1 VIAMPRIDSLID
13 RLKFLEAGLGYVT
26 LLGGSKFRPI
36 HSGIRL
42 YRSILKTE
50 LDLGKKL
57 MLSDFSEQE
66 REEISNYS
74 KWSPVAGKHGT
85 LRVMVSD
92 LSREVVDRSRNEVR
106 FG

>member
-1 VIAMPRIDSLID
+1 MTRIDSLID

-26 LLGGSKFRPI
+26 LLDGSTFRPT

-50 LDLGKKL
+50 LDLGRKP
-57 MLSDFSEQE
+57 MLPDFSEQE
-66 REEISNYS
+66 RKEISNYS
-74 KWSPVAGKHGT
+74 KWSPVAEKHGA

-92 LSREVVDRSRNEVR
+92 LSREAVDRS
-106 FG
+106 GK